1 MASPGNQNQQPGGGP
16 FDVQRFFNPSSSP
29 PPISSN
35 PNTTFQNPNLPY
47 PPPSSA
53 ASYPPPT
60 VSGAPYSYPPQTN
73 PLYHPQF
80 HIPPPP
86 FHPQQQPDNPMPSS
100 NLQHQ
105 RSVPYPTPPLQPPSP
120 NSNPNPNHGARLMAL
135 LSSPPPTTLDN
146 SSQSSMPLAPPTN
159 PMLPSSLV
167 PALHSGSGP
176 LRMPSSKLP
185 KGRHLTGDR
194 VVYDIDVRFPGEVQ
208 PQLEVTPI
216 TKYGSD
222 PGLVVGRQIAVNK
235 TYICYGLKLGAIRVL
250 NINTALRSLLKGLA
264 QRVTDMVFFAEDV
277 HLLASASIDGR
288 VYVWKITEGTDEDDK
303 PQITGK
309 IVIAIQIVGEGEP
322 VHPRVCWHCH
332 KQEVLV
338 VGIGKR
344 VLRIDTTKVGR
355 GEVYSAEEPL
365 KCPVD
370 KLINGVQFVGNHDGE
385 VTDLSMCQW
394 MTTRLVSASVD
405 GTIKIWEDRKSS
417 PIAVLRP
424 HDGLP
429 VNSVTFLTAPH
440 RPDHIIL
447 ITGGPLNREVKIW
460 ASDSEEGWLLPSD
473 ADSWHCLQT
482 LELKSSSEA
491 RVEDA
496 FFNQVVALSQAG
508 LLLLANAK
516 KNAIYVVHLE
526 YGPNPE
532 ATHMDY
538 IAEFTVTM
546 PILSFTGTSD
556 LLPHGEQIVQVYC
569 VQTQAIQQYAL
580 DLSQCLPPPIDSV
593 TYEKFDTTVL
603 RDAPSTEGFEPS
615 GSKTEM
621 PLVVSVP
628 SSDGAILRQ
637 LSNSPLVET
646 SMPKEFSAPSI
657 ESKSNPSPI
666 TIDTGISGVA
676 SSSVASSPTLSRKLS
691 DLKSPAGGLESSAQ
705 LSNHGEQKII
715 EYSVDTAHSNT
726 STMPSLA
733 NDSITD
739 ENKPLKED
747 VSPVTG
753 HGTKFKHPTHLVTPA
768 ELMATSSS
776 EMSHVS
782 EQKNDVDPVVQDVI
796 VNSDAQNVEV
806 EVKVVGEAGKSQNV
820 EPISQGELHGF
831 SSQASDFGLEM
842 GRDRR
847 VLPGETYIV
856 NESKHIDGPGESKTV
871 GQASGGQDEVQDVK
885 IDLSGQVETVIPATG
900 HSPATATSAK
910 GKKHKGKNTQGSS
923 PSSPSPS
930 VFNSTDSSNEPGVS
944 SSSPSAEAILSQ
956 IQSMQEAI
964 SQVLINQ
971 KEIQKQIPALV
982 AVPVTK
988 EGRRI
993 EAAIGKSMEK
1003 TYKTN
1008 SDALWARTQEEF
1020 AKQEKSNRDRNQQIS
1035 VLVTNGYK
1043 DLLAAWEKMLKKET
1057 SALVSAV
1064 ARAVSPVI
1072 EKTVSTAISEA
1083 FQRGVADK
1091 SVNQLEKSINSKLE
1105 ASVARQIQ
1113 TQFQTSGKQALQ
1125 EALKLSMEASVVPAF
1140 EMSCKAMF
1148 DQVDATFQKGMVEH
1162 TSAAQQQIESA
1173 HSPLAIALRDAIN
1186 SASSVTQTLSGELA
1200 DGQRKLVAL
1209 ALAGANSEAGNPL
1222 MTQIS
1227 NGPIGSFHE
1236 KIEAPLDPTKELSR
1250 LVYEHKYEEAFT
1262 AALQRSDVW
1271 IVSWLCSQVDLQ
1283 GLLTSNPL
1291 PLSQGV
1297 LLSLLQQLA
1306 CDIGNEPSKKLG
1318 WMMDVVVAI
1327 KPTDGMIAMHV
1338 RPIFEQVQSILNHQV
1353 SIPTTKVSELSIIRV
1368 IMKLINSTLR
1378 TL

>member
-1 MASPGNQNQQPGGGP
+1 
-16 FDVQRFFNPSSSP
+16 
-29 PPISSN
+29 
-35 PNTTFQNPNLPY
+35 
-47 PPPSSA
+47 
-53 ASYPPPT
+53 
-60 VSGAPYSYPPQTN
+60 
-73 PLYHPQF
+73 
-80 HIPPPP
+80 
-86 FHPQQQPDNPMPSS
+86 
-100 NLQHQ
+100 
-105 RSVPYPTPPLQPPSP
+105 
-120 NSNPNPNHGARLMAL
+120 MAL
-135 LSSPPPTTLDN
+135 LSAPPPTAVDN
-146 SSQSSMPLAPPTN
+146 PSQSSVPLSQPTN

-167 PALHSGSGP
+167 PTLHSGSGP

-185 KGRHLTGDR
+185 KGRHLNGDR
-194 VVYDIDVRFPGEVQ
+194 VVYDIDVRLPGEIQ

-288 VYVWKITEGTDEDDK
+288 VYVWKIIEGTDEDDK
-303 PQITGK
+303 PQISGK
-309 IVIAIQIVGEGEP
+309 IVIAIQIVGEGES

-355 GEVYSAEEPL
+355 GEMYSAEEPL

-370 KLINGVQFVGNHDGE
+370 KLINGIQFVGSHDGE

-473 ADSWHCLQT
+473 ADSWHCSQT
-482 LELKSSSEA
+482 LELKSSSQS

-580 DLSQCLPPPIDSV
+580 DLSQCLPPPIDNIA
-593 TYEKFDTTVL
+593 YEKQDSSTVS
-603 RDAPSTEGFEPS
+603 RDAPSTEGLEPS
-615 GSKTEM
+615 RSKADTS
-621 PLVVSVP
+621 LDVSVP
-628 SSDGAILRQ
+628 ISNVASVSRQPSS
-637 LSNSPLVET
+637 SPLTEA
-646 SMPKEFSAPSI
+646 FI
-657 ESKSNPSPI
+657 ESPP
-666 TIDTGISGVA
+666 VA
-676 SSSVASSPTLSRKLS
+676 STPLSRKLS
-691 DLKSPAGGLESSAQ
+691 DLKSPTGGHES
-705 LSNHGEQKII
+705 GEPKVID
-715 EYSVDTAHSNT
+715 YSVDKQVDN
-726 STMPSLA
+726 SLA
-733 NDSITD
+733 TGSVSD
-739 ENKPLKED
+739 ESRVSKED
-747 VSPVTG
+747 S
-753 HGTKFKHPTHLVTPA
+753 TKFKHPTHLVTPA

-776 EMSHVS
+776 EINHVP
-782 EQKNDVDPVVQDVI
+782 EQKNADVDLNVQDV
-796 VNSDAQNVEV
+796 VSNSDSQNVEL
-806 EVKVVGEAGKSQNV
+806 EVKVVGETGKSQNV
-820 EPISQGELHGF
+820 EPVSQGEVHGF
-831 SSQASDFGLEM
+831 ASQASDFGLEM
-842 GRDRR
+842 SKDGR
-847 VLPGETYIV
+847 VVPGEAYIV
-856 NESKHIDGPGESKTV
+856 NESKQIDGS
-871 GQASGGQDEVQDVK
+871 GQPSGGQNDFQDAK
-885 IDLSGQVETVIPATG
+885 IDVSVAAETSIPVTLD
-900 HSPATATSAK
+900 SPAHTSSTK
-910 GKKHKGKNTQGSS
+910 GKKQKGKHAQGSN

-944 SSSPSAEAILSQ
+944 SSVPNGESILSQ
-956 IQSMQEAI
+956 LHSLQETI
-964 SQVLINQ
+964 TQVLMNQ
-971 KEIQKQIPALV
+971 KEIQKQIPGMLT
-982 AVPVTK
+982 VPVTK

-1003 TYKTN
+1003 AYKTS

-1020 AKQEKSNRDRNQQIS
+1020 TKQEKSNRERSQQVS
-1035 VLVTNGYK
+1035 GLVTSGYK
-1043 DLLAAWEKMLKKET
+1043 ELLAAWEKMLKKET
-1057 SALVSAV
+1057 SALVTAIVRSV
-1064 ARAVSPVI
+1064 TPVI
-1072 EKTVSTAISEA
+1072 EKTVSTVITEA

-1091 SVNQLEKSINSKLE
+1091 SINQLEKSVNSKLE
-1105 ASVARQIQ
+1105 ATVARQIQ

-1125 EALKLSMEASVVPAF
+1125 EALKSSMEASVVPAF

-1148 DQVDATFQKGMVEH
+1148 DQVDATFQKGIIEH
-1162 TSAAQQQIESA
+1162 TSAAQQQVDSA

-1186 SASSVTQTLSGELA
+1186 SASSMTQTLSGDLA

-1209 ALAGANSEAGNPL
+1209 AIAGASPESVNPL
-1222 MTQIS
+1222 ITQRS

-1283 GLLTSNPL
+1283 GLLASNPL

-1306 CDIGNEPSKKLG
+1306 CDIGNDTSKKLG

-1327 KPTDGMIAMHV
+1327 KPSDGMIAMHV
-1338 RPIFEQVQSILNHQV
+1338 RPIFEQVYSILNHQISV
-1353 SIPTTKVSELSIIRV
+1353 PTTSVSELSSIRV
-1368 IMKLINSTLR
+1368 VMKLINSTLR